1 MGGWYWIGVS
11 LGLGI
16 AIGGLFSALL
26 APRRALLALVVAAAA
41 AAGAALGYFA
51 LDGWPEAVAG
61 GAGGALGG
69 LAAGAAVTGALGRG
83 GTRAGTTTLIAAA
96 TVVLAGLAFAPAVGY
111 LEAAAVPLLAV
122 RARRRRP
129 ARHAGLRSLAR
140 D

>member
-41 AAGAALGYFA
+41 AAAAALGYFA

-61 GAGGALGG
+61 GAGGTLGG

-83 GTRAGTTTLIAAA
+83 GTRAGTTTLVAAA

-111 LEAAAVPLLAV
+111 LEAAALPLLAV